1 MHNNNGANDA
11 QKPKDPL
18 KFIIEDKKFETF
30 DQYKT
35 GAELKILGNIP
46 LDVDLYLK
54 VQKGYDDELI
64 ENEKS
69 VDLARKEIEKF
80 YVKEVFNFKLNEK
93 LYRSF
98 KRIVTG
104 KEILE
109 IADFDVR
116 CFTLYQKLKGHDF
129 EKISLDEKV
138 DLSNLGVEHFITKDA
153 ETFTYTVNGEH
164 EMTDEKS
171 LTATKILQLDAI
183 DDKVYYLIQVFED
196 GSLKSYAYLPDEQ
209 IQMSCKGLVFITG
222 KWLEI
227 VDVEEYG
234 KQCKEV
240 PPSRKYKIKID
251 KDYHIVEGRFI
262 AASKLI
268 ALGGKSDTAYNVY
281 KFMNGNPKPI
291 LILPGETVDLTEK
304 CLVRFVLQPKE
315 QQDGRGNRQSFTL
328 PDEDEETLEKMGLQ
342 WETLTQPGMWLVI
355 YDYPIPDGY
364 NVSTATLA
372 LRITPSYPATEI
384 DMAYFNPPL
393 SKNNGK
399 GISCAT
405 PLAIDG
411 KSFQQWSR
419 HRKPGQWVAGVD
431 NLATHLSLVDNWLT
445 NDLKR

>member
-1 MHNNNGANDA
+1 MEHLNSGS
-11 QKPKDPL
+11 QKPTL
-18 KFIIEDKKFETF
+18 KLVVNKKNYNWLE
-30 DQYKT
+30 QYIT
-35 GAELKILGNIP
+35 GEQIRKIAGITGNEK
-46 LDVDLYLK
+46 LYLLISEPW
-54 VQKGYDDELI
+54 DDELI
-64 ENEKS
+64 LNDTR
-69 VDLARKEIEKF
+69 VNLAREGIEQ
-80 YVKEVFNFKLNEK
+80 FKTSERFILTIN
-93 LYRSF
+93 R
-98 KRIVTG
+98 KRFEWDDKHITG
-104 KEILE
+104 GQILE
-109 IADFDVR
+109 LAGLDAK
-116 CFTLYQKLKGHDF
+116 CFKLYQKLKADF
-129 EKISLDEKV
+129 ERVSIDQII
-138 DLSNLGVEHFITKDA
+138 DLSKKGIEHFITKDA
-153 ETFTYTVNGEH
+153 DTFTYTVNGEH
-164 EMTDEKS
+164 EMTDKKTLSAKE
-171 LTATKILQLDAI
+171 ILRLDAI
-183 DDKVYYLIQVFED
+183 DADNNYLIQVFED
-196 GSLKSYAYLPDEQ
+196 GSQKSYAYLPDEQ

-240 PPSRKYKIKID
+240 PPAKKYKIKID
-251 KDYHIVEGRFI
+251 KEYHVVEGGFI
-262 AASKLI
+262 TASKLI

-281 KFMNGNPKPI
+281 KFINGNPKPI
-291 LILPGETVDLTEK
+291 LILPGETVDLIEK

-328 PDEDEETLEKMGLQ
+328 PDEDEETLEKMGLR

-364 NVSTATLA
+364 NVVTATLA

-411 KSFQQWSR
+411 KNFQQWSR

-431 NLATHLSLVDNWLT
+431 NLATHLSLVDNWLV